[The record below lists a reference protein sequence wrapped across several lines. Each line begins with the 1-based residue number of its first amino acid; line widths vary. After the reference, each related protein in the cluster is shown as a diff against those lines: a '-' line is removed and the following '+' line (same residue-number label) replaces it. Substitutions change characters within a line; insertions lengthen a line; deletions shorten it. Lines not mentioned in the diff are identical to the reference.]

1 MTAPSVT
8 LTTLSVKMT
17 LSVSVQ
23 NMKTRLDSQAIV
35 VFALVVPDLE
45 EGTIIVMGGLGP
57 GSQLDNVEVVSLD
70 GSLKC
75 GFQADLPFPNEE
87 LVAVVNS
94 EGQPMACG
102 GQLATDR
109 TSCLV
114 YDAGAGVWREGP
126 NMLNPRSFGPDLV
139 RLSDGRYWITGDS
152 TAPGWEQTNQT
163 NNFTNITGSMCT
175 LACYKL

>member
-8 LTTLSVKMT
+8 LSTLSVKMI
-17 LSVSVQ
+17 LSVSVL
-23 NMKTRLDSQAIV
+23 NKTTVRSQVMV
-35 VFALVVPDLE
+35 VFAIVVPDLD
-45 EGTIIVMGGLGP
+45 EGTVIVMGGLGP

-70 GSLKC
+70 GSLDC

-87 LVAVVNS
+87 LVAVVDS

-102 GQLATDR
+102 GQLATDK

-114 YDAGAGVWREGP
+114 YDASAGIWRDGP
-126 NMLNPRSFGPDLV
+126 NMLNPRSFGPDSV

-152 TAPGWEQTNQT
+152 TAPG
-163 NNFTNITGSMCT
+163 
-175 LACYKL
+175 